1 MINKSIHKN
10 TIIKYKHIEIHEK
23 NTKTSLKQKVQ
34 HKNKNKYKIVKHK
47 PEKQKH
53 EKQKHKK

>member
-23 NTKTSLKQKVQ
+23 NTKTI
-34 HKNKNKYKIVKHK
+34 KIT
-47 PEKQKH
+47 
-53 EKQKHKK
+53 